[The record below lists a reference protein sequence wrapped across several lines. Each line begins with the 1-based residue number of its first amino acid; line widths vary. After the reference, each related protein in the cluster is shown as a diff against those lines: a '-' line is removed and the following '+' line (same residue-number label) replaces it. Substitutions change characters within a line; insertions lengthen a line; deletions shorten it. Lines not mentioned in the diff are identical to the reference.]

1 MQNEMTQVTM
11 GSRSLSRSN
20 TQLAYSFVI
29 VFKFE
34 LRTKYL
40 LHFGRS
46 RMNGDV
52 HVRFWSSRSAK

>member
-52 HVRFWSSRSAK
+52 HVRF